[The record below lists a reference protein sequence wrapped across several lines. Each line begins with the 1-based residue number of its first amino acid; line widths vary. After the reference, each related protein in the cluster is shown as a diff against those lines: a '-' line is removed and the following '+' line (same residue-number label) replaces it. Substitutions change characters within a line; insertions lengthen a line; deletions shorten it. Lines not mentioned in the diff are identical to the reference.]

1 MTSSASD
8 FPSIASSRSIT
19 STDFGL
25 LLLRFALAAV
35 FIAHGGQKVF
45 GWWDGDGLAQT
56 VTKMSSGGIPV
67 FLVYTAAF
75 TEFFGG
81 VAVLIGLLTRLASLG
96 LAITMAVAMFK
107 VHFAKGFFLADKGY
121 EYTLVLLLLSLG
133 LMLIGPGKL
142 ALADFETRWFKPRR

>member
-1 MTSSASD
+1 M
-8 FPSIASSRSIT
+8 ASSTTFIQSKAPAHAIT
-19 STDFGL
+19 STDVGL

-81 VAVLIGLLTRLASLG
+81 IAVLVGLLSRLASLG
-96 LAITMAVAMFK
+96 LAITMGVAMFK

-121 EYTLVLLLLSLG
+121 EYTLVLMLLALG
-133 LMLIGPGKL
+133 VMLIGPGRL
-142 ALADFETRWFKPRR
+142 AIADLEARWFKRR